1 MAGARAALAVGRD
14 LGHPGGAMLRGWGN
28 RGIMY
33 CMAYRI
39 LIPSLVLCLL
49 LVGGMLV
56 LERTGLIEIDEKAI
70 QPEVVSCQ
78 VGHNDM
84 KVRVQ
89 GGNGAAYRGEVV
101 PRYKFWLPP
110 FGGCAF
116 YYWDRPKAG

>member
-1 MAGARAALAVGRD
+1 MAF
-14 LGHPGGAMLRGWGN
+14 
-28 RGIMY
+28 
-33 CMAYRI
+33 RI
-39 LIPSLVLCLL
+39 LIASLVVCLL
-49 LVGGMLV
+49 LVGGLLV

-89 GGNGAAYRGEVV
+89 GNRDYYRGEVA
-101 PRYKFWLPP
+101 PRYEFRLPP
-110 FGGCAF
+110 FGGCAV